1 MIAFWEKC
9 LQRSR
14 ARVCP
19 RFFIFLWEAIPF
31 QFSFWQQQ
39 WPFLNIH
46 FKHFW
51 SRDNPPFPSRT
62 NGSGIHKHT
71 FISSL
76 ARAISAANGKIWKR
90 NCENS
95 NLSFVQLGTSGCGLE
110 RDPSRYVISLVPG
123 LNVSVKVVWVLA
135 LAGTLFRFLT
145 CLYLY
150 RTVLN
155 GKLSTTHTWSFL

>member
-76 ARAISAANGKIWKR
+76 ARKRENLKAKLRELESFLRAIR
-90 NCENS
+90 DFR
-95 NLSFVQLGTSGCGLE
+95 LRPGTRS
-110 RDPSRYVISLVPG
+110 ISLRHFLSPR
-123 LNVSVKVVWVLA
+123 LNVSVKVLA